1 MSEAVVETEW
11 VQQNLNNPKVR
22 IVEVD
27 YDPATAYEQWHVPNA
42 VLIAWK
48 ELRHP
53 VRRDFLEPSDFER
66 LMSERGISNDHTVV
80 LYGDYNNWFAAY
92 AFWLFQAYGHED
104 VRLMNG
110 GRTAWAKEGRP
121 TTKDRPTF
129 PKTQYKVRR
138 VDWGSRRAYLWEV
151 LNKVVH
157 GEVGKNVLLVDVRSP
172 PEYKG
177 EITAPPEYANEQT
190 QVGGHIPGAISIPWA
205 QAVDQQTGKFKPVEE
220 LRRIYEGAGI
230 TPDKEV
236 ITYCRIGER
245 AAHTWFVLKYL
256 LKYPAVRVYDGSW
269 AEWGNLV
276 GAPVKKGDQP

>member
-1 MSEAVVETEW
+1 MYYMALVTTEW
-11 VQQNLNNPKVR
+11 VHQNINNPKVR

-27 YDPATAYEQWHVPNA
+27 YDPNTAYNVWHVPGA
-42 VLIAWK
+42 VLITWK

-53 VRRDFLEPSDFER
+53 VRRDFIEPEDFER
-66 LMSERGISNDHTVV
+66 LMSEKGISNDHTVV
-80 LYGDYNNWFAAY
+80 LYGDFNNWFAAY
-92 AFWLFQAYGHED
+92 AFWLFEAYGHED
-104 VRLMNG
+104 IRLMDG

-121 TTKDRPTF
+121 TTQEVPRY

-151 LNKVVH
+151 MNKVVH
-157 GEVGKNVLLVDVRSP
+157 GEIKKSVLLIDVRSP
-172 PEYKG
+172 AEYKG
-177 EITAPPEYANEQT
+177 EITAPPEYPNEQT
-190 QVGGHIPGAISIPWA
+190 QVGGHIPGAVNIPWG
-205 QAVDQQTGKFKPVEE
+205 QAVDPNTGKFKPPEE
-220 LRRIYEGAGI
+220 LKRLYESAGI

-245 AAHTWFVLKYL
+245 AAHTWFVLKHI

-276 GAPVKKGDQP
+276 GAPVEK

>member
-1 MSEAVVETEW
+1 MALVTTEW
-11 VQQNLNNPKVR
+11 VHQNLNNPKVR

-27 YDPATAYEQWHVPNA
+27 YDPNTAYNVWHVPGA
-42 VLIAWK
+42 VLITWK

-53 VRRDFLEPSDFER
+53 VRRDFIEPEDFER
-66 LMSERGISNDHTVV
+66 LMSEKGISNDHTVV
-80 LYGDYNNWFAAY
+80 LYGDFNNWFAAY
-92 AFWLFQAYGHED
+92 AFWLFETYGHED
-104 VRLMNG
+104 IRLMDG

-121 TTKDRPTF
+121 TTQEVPRY

-151 LNKVVH
+151 MNKVVH
-157 GEVGKNVLLVDVRSP
+157 GEIKKSVLLIDVRSP
-172 PEYKG
+172 AEYKG
-177 EITAPPEYANEQT
+177 EITAPPEYPNEQT
-190 QVGGHIPGAISIPWA
+190 QVGGHIPGAVNIPWG
-205 QAVDQQTGKFKPVEE
+205 QAVDPNTGKFKPPEE
-220 LRRIYEGAGI
+220 LKKLYESAGI

-245 AAHTWFVLKYL
+245 AAHTWFVLKHI

-276 GAPVKKGDQP
+276 GAPVEK

>member
-1 MSEAVVETEW
+1 MALVTTEW
-11 VQQNLNNPKVR
+11 VHQNINNPKVR

-27 YDPATAYEQWHVPNA
+27 YDPNTAYNVWHVPGA
-42 VLIAWK
+42 VLITWK

-53 VRRDFLEPSDFER
+53 VRRDFIEPEDFER
-66 LMSERGISNDHTVV
+66 LMSEKGISNDHTVV
-80 LYGDYNNWFAAY
+80 LYGDFNNWFAAY
-92 AFWLFQAYGHED
+92 AFWLFEAYGHED
-104 VRLMNG
+104 IRLMDG

-121 TTKDRPTF
+121 TTQEVPRY

-151 LNKVVH
+151 MNKVVH
-157 GEVGKNVLLVDVRSP
+157 GEIKKSVLLIDVRSP
-172 PEYKG
+172 AEYKG
-177 EITAPPEYANEQT
+177 EITAPPEYPNEQT
-190 QVGGHIPGAISIPWA
+190 QVGGHIPGAVNIPWG
-205 QAVDQQTGKFKPVEE
+205 QAVDPNTGKFKPPEE
-220 LRRIYEGAGI
+220 LKRLYESAGI

-245 AAHTWFVLKYL
+245 AAHTWFVLKHI

-276 GAPVKKGDQP
+276 GAPVEK

>member
-1 MSEAVVETEW
+1 MALVTTEW
-11 VQQNLNNPKVR
+11 VHQNINNPKVR

-27 YDPATAYEQWHVPNA
+27 YDPNTAYNVWHVPGA
-42 VLIAWK
+42 VLITWK

-53 VRRDFLEPSDFER
+53 VRRDFIEPEDFER
-66 LMSERGISNDHTVV
+66 LMSEKGISNDHTVV
-80 LYGDYNNWFAAY
+80 LYGDFNNWFAAY
-92 AFWLFQAYGHED
+92 AFWLFEAYGHED
-104 VRLMNG
+104 IRLMDG

-121 TTKDRPTF
+121 TTQEAPRY

-151 LNKVVH
+151 MNKVVH
-157 GEVGKNVLLVDVRSP
+157 GEIKKSVLLIDVRSP
-172 PEYKG
+172 AEYKG
-177 EITAPPEYANEQT
+177 EITAPPEYPNEQT
-190 QVGGHIPGAISIPWA
+190 QVGGHIPGAVNIPWG
-205 QAVDQQTGKFKPVEE
+205 QAVDPNTGKFKPPEE
-220 LRRIYEGAGI
+220 LKRLYESAGI

-245 AAHTWFVLKYL
+245 AAHTWFVLKHI

-276 GAPVKKGDQP
+276 GAPVEK

>member
-1 MSEAVVETEW
+1 MYYMALVTTEW
-11 VQQNLNNPKVR
+11 VHQNLNNPKVR

-27 YDPATAYEQWHVPNA
+27 YDPNTAYNVWHVPGA
-42 VLIAWK
+42 VLITWK

-53 VRRDFLEPSDFER
+53 VRRDFIEPEDFER
-66 LMSERGISNDHTVV
+66 LMSEKGISNDHTVV
-80 LYGDYNNWFAAY
+80 LYGDFNNWFAAY
-92 AFWLFQAYGHED
+92 AFWLFETYGHED
-104 VRLMNG
+104 IRLMDG

-121 TTKDRPTF
+121 TTQEVPRY

-151 LNKVVH
+151 MNKVVH
-157 GEVGKNVLLVDVRSP
+157 GEIKKSVLLIDVRSP
-172 PEYKG
+172 AEYKG
-177 EITAPPEYANEQT
+177 EVTAPPEYPNEQT
-190 QVGGHIPGAISIPWA
+190 QVGGHIPGAVNIPWG
-205 QAVDQQTGKFKPVEE
+205 QAVDPNTGKFKPPEE
-220 LRRIYEGAGI
+220 LKKLYESAGI

-245 AAHTWFVLKYL
+245 AAHTWFVLKHI

-276 GAPVKKGDQP
+276 GAPVEK

>member
-1 MSEAVVETEW
+1 MYYMALVTTEW
-11 VQQNLNNPKVR
+11 VHQNLNNPKVR

-27 YDPATAYEQWHVPNA
+27 YDPNTAYNVWHVPGA
-42 VLIAWK
+42 VLITWK

-53 VRRDFLEPSDFER
+53 VRRDFIEPEDFER
-66 LMSERGISNDHTVV
+66 LMSEKGISNDHTVV
-80 LYGDYNNWFAAY
+80 LYGDFNNWFAAY
-92 AFWLFQAYGHED
+92 AFWLFEAYGHED
-104 VRLMNG
+104 IRLMDG

-121 TTKDRPTF
+121 TTQEVPRY

-151 LNKVVH
+151 MNKVVH
-157 GEVGKNVLLVDVRSP
+157 GEIKKSVLLIDVRSP
-172 PEYKG
+172 AEYKG
-177 EITAPPEYANEQT
+177 EITAPPEYPNEQT
-190 QVGGHIPGAISIPWA
+190 QVGGHIPGAVNIPWG
-205 QAVDQQTGKFKPVEE
+205 QAVDPNTGKFKPPEE
-220 LRRIYEGAGI
+220 LKRLYESAGI

-245 AAHTWFVLKYL
+245 AAHTWFVLKHI

-276 GAPVKKGDQP
+276 GAPVEK

>member
-1 MSEAVVETEW
+1 MYYMALVTTEW
-11 VQQNLNNPKVR
+11 VHQNLNNPKVR

-27 YDPATAYEQWHVPNA
+27 YDPNTAYNVWHVPGA
-42 VLIAWK
+42 VLITWK

-53 VRRDFLEPSDFER
+53 VRRDFIEPEDFER
-66 LMSERGISNDHTVV
+66 LMSEKGISNDHTVV
-80 LYGDYNNWFAAY
+80 LYGDFNNWFAAY
-92 AFWLFQAYGHED
+92 AFWLFETYGHED
-104 VRLMNG
+104 IRLMDG

-121 TTKDRPTF
+121 TTQEVPRY

-151 LNKVVH
+151 MNKVVH
-157 GEVGKNVLLVDVRSP
+157 GEIKKSVLLIDVRSP
-172 PEYKG
+172 AEYKG
-177 EITAPPEYANEQT
+177 EITAPPEYPNEQT
-190 QVGGHIPGAISIPWA
+190 QVGGHIPGAVNIPWG
-205 QAVDQQTGKFKPVEE
+205 QAVDPNTGKFKPPEE
-220 LRRIYEGAGI
+220 LKKLYESAGI

-245 AAHTWFVLKYL
+245 AAHTWFVLKHI

-276 GAPVKKGDQP
+276 GAPVEK